1 MKTLAKNMFRIK
13 TNLYIVVKHKSAK
26 QTNKNKNRN
35 KTKQMLLIYEHGW
48 MDGSAIIVSLEMF

>member
-35 KTKQMLLIYEHGW
+35 KTNVINYMH
-48 MDGSAIIVSLEMF
+48 MDG